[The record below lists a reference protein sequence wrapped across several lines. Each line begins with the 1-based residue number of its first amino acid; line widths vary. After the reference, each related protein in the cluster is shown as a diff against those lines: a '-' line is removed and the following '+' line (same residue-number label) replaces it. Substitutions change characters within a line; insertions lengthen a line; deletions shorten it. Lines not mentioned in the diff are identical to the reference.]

1 MSYLTYEQYSDI
13 SFEPIEEEVF
23 DKLLKPAS
31 VKLDVLSRY
40 FYNRV
45 DFENDFDKRKEAW
58 KTALTYQIDFFNAYG
73 STTSYE
79 INNAQSVTI
88 GRTSQANGNSGNSSI
103 STLQVPNEVLDI
115 LTYWG
120 FISSIVGTTQC

>member
-1 MSYLTYEQYSDI
+1 MPYLTYERYSDI
-13 SFEPIEEEVF
+13 SFEPVEEEVF
-23 DKLLKPAS
+23 NKLLKPAT

-45 DFENDFDKRKEAW
+45 DFEGDFEKRKNAW

-88 GRTSQANGNSGNSSI
+88 GRTSLTNGNSGNSSI

-120 FISSIVGTTQC
+120 FISSIVGTSQC